1 MNLDQ
6 ILDLAVNSRSK
17 VSDIHVAPGKPCTFR
32 VDGELVPIDEK
43 ILMPTDTEAFANELM
58 TDKERAIIEE
68 KGEVDFAYSKVGK
81 CRCRV
86 NVFNQRGTLAVA
98 LRLLTYDIPS
108 PESLGL
114 PDALVNLT
122 SKRRGLI
129 LVTGVTGSGK
139 STTLAALIH
148 TITQNYNRS
157 IITLEDPI
165 EYLHNHGKSM
175 VVQREI
181 GTDTFSYANALRA
194 ALRQDPDVI
203 LVGEMRDL
211 ETISIAVTAAETGHL
226 VFSTLHT
233 TNAVNTVDRILDVF
247 PPHQQSQIKVQLAG
261 VLECIISQQLLPTT
275 THKGRVAAFEVLLAN
290 PAVRNLIR
298 DSKAYQI
305 PNIIQTSRKEGMML
319 MDEAIL
325 EHYKNGKITVEAAL
339 SYCQDIQ
346 SMKKKLNILY

>member
-129 LVTGVTGSGK
+129 LVTGVTG
-139 STTLAALIH
+139 
-148 TITQNYNRS
+148 
-157 IITLEDPI
+157 
-165 EYLHNHGKSM
+165 
-175 VVQREI
+175 
-181 GTDTFSYANALRA
+181 
-194 ALRQDPDVI
+194 
-203 LVGEMRDL
+203 
-211 ETISIAVTAAETGHL
+211 
-226 VFSTLHT
+226 
-233 TNAVNTVDRILDVF
+233 
-247 PPHQQSQIKVQLAG
+247 
-261 VLECIISQQLLPTT
+261 
-275 THKGRVAAFEVLLAN
+275 
-290 PAVRNLIR
+290 
-298 DSKAYQI
+298 
-305 PNIIQTSRKEGMML
+305 
-319 MDEAIL
+319 
-325 EHYKNGKITVEAAL
+325 
-339 SYCQDIQ
+339 
-346 SMKKKLNILY
+346 